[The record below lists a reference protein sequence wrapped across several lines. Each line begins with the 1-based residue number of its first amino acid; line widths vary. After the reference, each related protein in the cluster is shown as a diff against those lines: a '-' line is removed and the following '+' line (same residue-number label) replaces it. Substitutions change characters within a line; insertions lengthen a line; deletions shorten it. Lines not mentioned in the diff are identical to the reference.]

1 MKVAT
6 HDGSFHADDVFA
18 VAALGLTTD
27 ELTVV
32 RSRDKDVIARA
43 DVRVDIG
50 LRSDPATGDFDHHQR
65 GGAGVRENG
74 IPYASFGLVW
84 RHLGP
89 ELCGGDALAAGDV
102 DRRIVQGVDAIDT
115 GFSLTETKVGTVRPL
130 DVSDVVDAF
139 NPGWD
144 EQTSPEDR
152 FARFGEAVA
161 VASDIL
167 RRQIAAACGRGRA
180 RRLVEEAI
188 GHAEDARV
196 VVLDEAMPW
205 HEPVVTGA
213 PEALY
218 VVYPKTDSWGV
229 QAVPRELGTF
239 DNRRDLPEAWA
250 GLQAAELSALTGV
263 EDAMFCHTARFLAV
277 ARSREGVLEL
287 VRQALADD
295 GEPGR

>member
-18 VAALGLTTD
+18 VAALGLTSEE
-27 ELTVV
+27 ELDLV
-32 RSRDKDVIARA
+32 RSRDKAVIAQA
-43 DVRVDIG
+43 DVRIDIG

-65 GGAGVRENG
+65 GGAGERENG

-84 RHLGP
+84 HHHGAA
-89 ELCGGDALAAGDV
+89 LCGGDERVAADV
-102 DRRIVQGVDAIDT
+102 DQRIVQGVDAIDT

-130 DVSDVVDAF
+130 DVSDAVDAF

-144 EQTSPEDR
+144 EDTSPEDR
-152 FARFGEAVA
+152 LRRFREAVA
-161 VASDIL
+161 FATDVL
-167 RRQIAAACGRGRA
+167 RRQIAAASGRGRA
-180 RRLVEEAI
+180 RRLVEQAI
-188 GHAEDARV
+188 ARAEDPRV

-205 HEPVVTGA
+205 HEPVVTQA

-229 QAVPRELGTF
+229 QAVPVELGKF

-277 ARSREGVLEL
+277 AKSREGVLEL
-287 VRQALADD
+287 VRQALAA
-295 GEPGR
+295 